1 VNQTENRDDEKT
13 FRFQRRVSDS
23 EGGLLGGG
31 GGGGGGGGCFW
42 RSFDRR
48 SEIATASFSDWSS
61 VGDDAV
67 FVSVAV
73 SLEVILS
80 EVF

>member
-1 VNQTENRDDEKT
+1 MNQTENRDDEKT
-13 FRFQRRVSDS
+13 FRFQRRASDS
-23 EGGLLGGG
+23 EGGLLGG

-67 FVSVAV
+67 SVSVAG
-73 SLEVILS
+73 SLEAILS

>member
-1 VNQTENRDDEKT
+1 MNQTENRDDEKT
-13 FRFQRRVSDS
+13 FRFQRRTSDS
-23 EGGLLGGG
+23 EGGLL
-31 GGGGGGGGCFW
+31 GGGGGGCFW

-48 SEIATASFSDWSS
+48 SEIATASFSDWSF

-67 FVSVAV
+67 LVSVAG
-73 SLEVILS
+73 SLEAILS

>member
-1 VNQTENRDDEKT
+1 MNQTENRDDEKT
-13 FRFQRRVSDS
+13 FRFQRRASDS
-23 EGGLLGGG
+23 EGGLL
-31 GGGGGGGGCFW
+31 GGGGGGGCFW

-67 FVSVAV
+67 SVSVAG
-73 SLEVILS
+73 SLEAILS